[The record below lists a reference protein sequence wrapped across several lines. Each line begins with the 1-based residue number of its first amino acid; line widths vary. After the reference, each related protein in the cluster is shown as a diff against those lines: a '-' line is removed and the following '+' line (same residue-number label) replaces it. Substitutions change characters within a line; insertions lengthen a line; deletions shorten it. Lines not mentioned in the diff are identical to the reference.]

1 MKIFLLTCCLLFAL
15 YAGAQLGN
23 GGISQA
29 QLSIKKATGKI
40 TIDGIL
46 DEPDWQSA
54 SVAGNFKQNSPYD
67 TSYAEKQTE
76 ARVTFD
82 DQFLY
87 ISAVCYQPKKYIVQ
101 SLRRDYPNSSSDI
114 FFVLIDPFQDK
125 LNGFYFAVT
134 PYGIQKEGL
143 LFTGSGGIDNNFD
156 WDNKWYSE
164 ATRHDDK
171 FIIELAIPFKTLR
184 YKLAGN
190 NLNEWNINFCRN
202 NLVFN
207 ERSSWAPIPNSFR
220 MIDLNF
226 SGKMI
231 WDPAPPSPGKNFSVI
246 PFLLGGRSKDFIK
259 NTPVSNNIES
269 GFDAKIG
276 ITPSLNLDLT
286 VNPDFAQVEVDQ
298 QVTNLSRFEL
308 FFPERRQFFLENS
321 DLFGSFGFKNINPF
335 FSRRIGI
342 GKNVTDGENVRVPII
357 AGARLSGRIN
367 KDWRIGFLSMQT
379 NKSAEFGL
387 PSTNFSVAAIQRRVG
402 VRNNLGMILV
412 NKEAFNN
419 KGSNSRFNRI
429 AGIDFN
435 LAGINGRTNGKIFVH
450 KNITPQILKGQYAMG
465 SILEYNKQKLNFDI
479 SIENVGINYKA
490 DAGFTPRKGYL
501 RSGGTENFVF
511 FPKGKLS
518 NLINHFSIGP
528 DYDIYYGKN
537 EKRVTDLDAG
547 LIFRID
553 FKNTA
558 QITGA
563 LLRWDYTYLSNAFD
577 PTNQGGTRLAAG
589 SNYTYFSNRLNF
601 ISNARKKFFFS
612 LNSKFGKY
620 FNGNLVQLQTSWSAR
635 LNTFGIVSLVI
646 NYTTINLPD
655 PYRDADLWL
664 IGSKAE
670 LSFSKSLF
678 FNAFLQYNNQSN
690 NFNINAR
697 LQWRFKPVSDFFIV
711 YTDNYFAS
719 DDPQTIVNNRHVT
732 SFMPKNRAIVAKLT
746 YWFNL

>member
-1 MKIFLLTCCLLFAL
+1 V
-15 YAGAQLGN
+15 YAGAQLGK
-23 GGISQA
+23 GGISQP

-40 TIDGIL
+40 IIDGIL

-54 SVAGNFKQNSPYD
+54 SVAGNFKQNFPYD

-87 ISAVCYQPKKYIVQ
+87 ISGVCYQPQKYIVQ

-134 PYGIQKEGL
+134 PYGVQKEGL
-143 LFTGSGGIDNNFD
+143 LYTGSGGIDNNFD

-171 FIIELAIPFKTLR
+171 FIVELAIPFKTLR
-184 YKLAGN
+184 YKLASSN
-190 NLNEWNINFCRN
+190 INAWNINFCRN
-202 NLVFN
+202 NLVSN

-220 MIDLNF
+220 LIDLNF

-231 WDPAPPSPGKNFSVI
+231 WDTAPPSPGKNFSVI

-259 NTPVSNNIES
+259 NTPVNNTIEG

-379 NKSAEFGL
+379 NKSVEFGL

-412 NKEAFNN
+412 NKEEFNN
-419 KGSNSRFNRI
+419 KSSNSRFNRI

-435 LAGINGRTNGKIFVH
+435 LAGINGRTNGKIFIH

-465 SILEYNKQKLNFDI
+465 SNLEYNKQKLNFDI

-501 RSGGTENFVF
+501 RSRGSENFVF
-511 FPKGKLS
+511 FPKEKLS
-518 NLINHFSIGP
+518 KLINNFSIGP

-547 LIFRID
+547 LFFRIE
-553 FKNTA
+553 FQNTA
-558 QITGA
+558 QINGA
-563 LLRWDYTYLSNAFD
+563 LLRWDYTYLSNDFD
-577 PTNQGGTRLAAG
+577 PTNQGGARLAAG

-635 LNTFGIVSLVI
+635 LNTFGIVSLVM

-655 PYRDADLWL
+655 PYSDADLWL

>member
-1 MKIFLLTCCLLFAL
+1 MKIFLLTCCLLFAI
-15 YAGAQLGN
+15 YAGAQPEN
-23 GGISQA
+23 GSISQA
-29 QLSIKKATGKI
+29 QMSIKKATGKI

-54 SVAGNFKQNSPYD
+54 AVAGNFKQNSPYD

-87 ISAVCYQPKKYIVQ
+87 ISGVCYQPQKYIVQ

-114 FFVLIDPFQDK
+114 FFVVIDPFQDK

-134 PYGIQKEGL
+134 PYGVQKEGL
-143 LFTGSGGIDNNFD
+143 LYTGSGGIENNFD
-156 WDNKWYSE
+156 WDNKWFSE

-171 FIIELAIPFKTLR
+171 FIVEMAIPFKTLR
-184 YKLAGN
+184 YKLASSN
-190 NLNEWNINFCRN
+190 INEWNINFGRN
-202 NLVFN
+202 NLVYN

-231 WDPAPPSPGKNFSVI
+231 WDTAPPSPGKNFSII
-246 PFLLGGRSKDFIK
+246 PFLLGGRNKDFIK
-259 NTPVSNNIES
+259 NTPVKNTIES

-342 GKNVTDGENVRVPII
+342 GKNVNDGENVKVPII

-367 KDWRIGFLSMQT
+367 KDWRIGFLNIQT
-379 NKSAEFGL
+379 NKSVEFGL

-412 NKEAFNN
+412 NKEEINN

-429 AGIDFN
+429 AGVDYN
-435 LAGINGRTNGKIFVH
+435 LASITGRANGKIFIH

-465 SILEYNKQKLNFDI
+465 SNLEYNKHKLNFDI

-490 DAGFTPRKGYL
+490 DAGFAPRRGYL

-528 DYDIYYGKN
+528 DYDIHYGKN
-537 EKRVTDLDAG
+537 EKRITDLDAG
-547 LIFRID
+547 IVFRMD
-553 FKNTA
+553 FQNSA
-558 QITGA
+558 QINGA
-563 LLRWDYTYLSNAFD
+563 LLRGDYTYLSKAFD

-601 ISNARKKFFFS
+601 ISNARKKFFYS

-620 FNGNLVQLQTSWSAR
+620 FNGNLVQFQTSWSAR
-635 LNTFGIVSLVI
+635 LNTFGIISFI
-646 NYTTINLPD
+646 ANYTKINLPD
-655 PYRDADLWL
+655 PYSDADLWL
-664 IGSKAE
+664 VGTKAE
-670 LSFSKSLF
+670 LSFSKSVF
-678 FNAFLQYNNQSN
+678 FNAFLQYNNQTN

-732 SFMPKNRAIVAKLT
+732 SFMPKNRAIVAKFT

>member
-1 MKIFLLTCCLLFAL
+1 MKIFLLTGCLLFAL
-15 YAGAQLGN
+15 YAGAQHGN
-23 GGISQA
+23 GGLNQA
-29 QLSIKKATGKI
+29 QISIKKATGKI
-40 TIDGIL
+40 IIDGIL

-54 SVAGNFKQNSPYD
+54 SVAGSFKLNSPYD
-67 TSYAEKQTE
+67 TSFAEKQTE

-82 DQFLY
+82 DKFLY
-87 ISAVCYQPKKYIVQ
+87 ISAVCYQPQKYIVQ

-134 PYGIQKEGL
+134 PYGVQKEGL
-143 LFTGSGGIDNNFD
+143 LFTGSSGIDNNFD

-171 FIIELAIPFKTLR
+171 FIVELAIPFKTLR

-202 NLVFN
+202 NLVYN

-231 WDPAPPSPGKNFSVI
+231 WDPAPPSPGKNFSVV
-246 PFLLGGRSKDFIK
+246 PFLVGGRSKDFIK
-259 NTPVSNNIES
+259 NTPVKNNIET

-321 DLFGSFGFKNINPF
+321 DLFGSFGFRNINPF

-342 GKNVTDGENVRVPII
+342 GKNVNDGENVRVPII

-379 NKSAEFGL
+379 NKSPEFGL

-412 NKEAFNN
+412 NKEELNN
-419 KGSNSRFNRI
+419 KSSNSRFNRI

-435 LAGINGRTNGKIFVH
+435 LAGKSGRTNGKIFIH

-465 SILEYNKQKLNFDI
+465 SNLEYNKQKLNFDV
-479 SIENVGINYKA
+479 SVENVGINYKA
-490 DAGFTPRKGYL
+490 DAGFTPRRGYL

-511 FPKGKLS
+511 YPKGKLS

-528 DYDIYYGKN
+528 DYDVYYGKK

-547 LIFRID
+547 LFFKID
-553 FKNTA
+553 FQNSA
-558 QITGA
+558 QINGA
-563 LLRWDYTYLSNAFD
+563 LLRLDYTYLSNAFD
-577 PTNQGGTRLAAG
+577 PTNQGGIKLAAG

-601 ISNARKKFFFS
+601 ISNARKKIFYS
-612 LNSKFGKY
+612 LNSKIGKY

-635 LNTFGIVSLVI
+635 LNTFGVISLVV
-646 NYTTINLPD
+646 NYTKINLPH
-655 PYRDADLWL
+655 PYSDAELWL
-664 IGSKAE
+664 IGTKAE

-719 DDPQTIVNNRHVT
+719 NDPQTIVNNRHVT
-732 SFMPKNRAIVAKLT
+732 SFTPKNRAIVAKLT